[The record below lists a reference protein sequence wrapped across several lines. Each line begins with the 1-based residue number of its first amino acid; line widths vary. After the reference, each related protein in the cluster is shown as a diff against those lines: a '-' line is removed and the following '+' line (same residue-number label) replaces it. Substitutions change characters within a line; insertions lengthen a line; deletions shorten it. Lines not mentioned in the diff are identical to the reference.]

1 MHVHPFPARMAPEIA
16 LANLRDLP
24 AHFRILDP
32 MSGSGMVVSQA
43 SESGLAAWGFDIDP
57 LARLISKVSATV
69 VDFAAC
75 ERLLPDFVA
84 AVAGLVDEH
93 PALPWIDSD
102 KETEDFIK
110 YWFGE
115 RQARELRAF
124 SYLLVEKPFAAD
136 AELLNVFK
144 IALSRLIVTKEPK
157 ASLARDTAH
166 SRPHKVIQDSDF
178 EILKHFSA
186 SVAYVL
192 KILKKKNLKRSAV
205 VREADARKLT
215 EIEAGFFDQIITSP
229 PYLNAIDYMRGH
241 KFSLIWFGY
250 KISELRDIRSMAI
263 GSEKMLSGHAAEFV
277 ETVLEDIVPVGLA
290 QRELGFVRRY
300 IFDIL
305 AQVFEARRVLRDGGK
320 ALYVVGNSSLRGQYI
335 KNSEILKRAAEH
347 SGMSLC
353 SEAMREIP
361 DNRRYLPMSAQSPNS
376 LSRRMR
382 YEHLLEFQ
390 K

>member
-16 LANLRDLP
+16 LSNLRDLP
-24 AHFRILDP
+24 THFRILDP

-57 LARLISKVSATV
+57 LARLISEVSATV
-69 VDFAAC
+69 VNFVAC
-75 ERLLPDFVA
+75 ERLLPDFTM
-84 AVAGLVDEH
+84 AVAEVVENSPPLQ
-93 PALPWIDSD
+93 WIDCD
-102 KETEDFIK
+102 KETQDFIK

-115 RQARELRAF
+115 KQIRELRAF
-124 SYLLVEKPFAAD
+124 SYLLIEEPFTAD
-136 AELLNVFK
+136 ADVLNVFK

-178 EILKHFSA
+178 EILKHFPT
-186 SVAYVL
+186 SVAHVL
-192 KILKKKNLKRSAV
+192 KVLQKKNLRRNAV
-205 VREADARKLT
+205 VKEADARNLN
-215 EIEAGFFDQIITSP
+215 EVESGFFDQIITSP

-241 KFSLIWFGY
+241 KFSLIWLGY
-250 KISELRDIRSMAI
+250 KISELRNIRSLAI
-263 GSEKMLSGHAAEFV
+263 GSEKMLGGHGAEFV
-277 ETVLEDIVPVGLA
+277 ETVLDDIVPADLA

-305 AQVFEARRVLRDGGK
+305 AQVSEANRVLRDGGK
-320 ALYVVGNSSLRGQYI
+320 ALYVVGNSSLRGRYI

-382 YEHLLEFQ
+382 FEHLLEFQ